1 MSKIKRRRLGQLLA
15 VLLLIA
21 ACDSPTGPAPAIR
34 EYRVGE
40 QVQFNVQFGSG
51 LLCSATARDIRSG
64 RVVTISERAIIVADV
79 DNPASDFT
87 DDEYRAYASAFDAQV
102 WPTVTHHFG
111 EPHELDYNQR
121 AVIFFT
127 RAVNELTPPGEDWYV
142 GGVFAARDLF
152 PPEGSGRLGA
162 CPGSNYAN
170 MLYMLVPDPNGEVN
184 GNPRHKSSELHR
196 TVNVLA
202 HELQHLVNASR
213 RLYGGRTSP
222 TDWTEETWL
231 NEGLS
236 QVAEEL
242 MGYAVSDLAPRQ
254 NIDIWRIADSQSATQ
269 AMSLHFYD
277 NFHNL
282 GHYLQNPDT
291 TSLYGAD
298 SRASRGATWQFLRY
312 AADRRGGSESA
323 FWRGLVDTGS
333 SGLANLQGALG
344 ADPLAWIHDWL
355 VSAYVDDLVPGVPPR
370 FTQQSWNFRGLYP
383 QLRRPDGMSYG
394 HYPLRTRTLTDGA
407 QTSFTL
413 AAGTGAY
420 LRFAVAAGDR
430 AEVVMGTGGSSC
442 RQNGPSHTL
451 AVGAVVEI
459 GNANATTFCVDGG
472 PEGGEFTLVP
482 FHAATAGAHPVAVR
496 ATGIMPPVDP
506 DHAHGEA
513 TDPHMAEQ
521 HAAPGLGGRQYEWK
535 VRFRDQERRELDALV
550 PGAAVIDG
558 EVLLAA
564 SQTEETLRLML
575 VRTR

>member
-1 MSKIKRRRLGQLLA
+1 MKLRV
-15 VLLLIA
+15 VLLVGAITLA
-21 ACDSPTGPAPAIR
+21 ACDSPTGPTPPTR
-34 EYRVGE
+34 EYRIGD
-40 QVQFNVQFGSG
+40 QVELNTQFGNG
-51 LLCSATARDIRSG
+51 LLCSADALTFRNG
-64 RVVTISERAIIVADV
+64 RVAAVSERAIIVAEV
-79 DNPASDFT
+79 GNPAGGFS
-87 DDEYRAYASAFDAQV
+87 DDEYREYAATFDEHV
-102 WPTVTHHFG
+102 WPVVTANFG
-111 EPHELDYNQR
+111 TPHDLEGHGR
-121 AVIFFT
+121 IVVFFT

-213 RLYGGRTSP
+213 RLYGGRTNPS
-222 TDWTEETWL
+222 DWTEETWL

-254 NIDIWRIADSQSATQ
+254 NIDIWRIAESQSATQ

-298 SRASRGATWQFLRY
+298 SRAARGATWQFLRY
-312 AADRRGGSESA
+312 AADRRGGAESS

-333 SGLANLQGALG
+333 SGLANLQDALG

-355 VSAYVDDLVPGVPPR
+355 VSAYVDDLVPGVQAR
-370 FTQQSWNFRGLYP
+370 FTQQSWDFRGLYP

-407 QTSFTL
+407 QTSLTL

-420 LRFAVAAGDR
+420 LRFAVAGGDR
-430 AEVVMGTGGSSC
+430 AELVMGTGGSSC

-459 GNANATTFCVDGG
+459 GNAQATTFCVDG
-472 PEGGEFTLVP
+472 PPDGGEFILVP
-482 FHAATAGAHPVAVR
+482 FNAATDGTHPVALR
-496 ATGIMPPVDP
+496 ATGIMPPLDP
-506 DHAHGEA
+506 DHAPGEA
-513 TDPHMAEQ
+513 TDPDMAEH
-521 HAAPGLGGRQYEWK
+521 HAAPGLRDRQYEWK

-550 PGAAVIDG
+550 PGAAVLDG
-558 EVLLAA
+558 QVALAT
-564 SQTEETLRLML
+564 SQSGETLRLML